1 MNIVEYRRLCTE
13 YPSLRSFFPVLEA
26 LHDNIVI
33 VGKDGVILWV
43 SSCFERN
50 YGIAREA
57 AVGRTTYDLAAE
69 RVFNPSVAALV
80 LKTRRVV
87 TLTESLRSGQMN
99 IVTGVPVYDEDGE
112 LSFVV
117 SYTIDPAYSL
127 RLHDE
132 YKKLQ
137 VRPPERNLPGGGV
150 IYASSAM
157 REALEKLRKVADL
170 DMGVLITGESGVGKN
185 VAARLLHHTGR
196 RTGPLVEINCAG
208 IPEALLESEL
218 FGYEPGS
225 FTGARRR
232 GKPGRIEQARGGT
245 LFLDEIGEVPLH
257 LQAKLLEVIQEKKFT
272 KLGGDRPVEVD
283 FRLVAATNQ
292 DLYALVRKK
301 RFRSDLFFRLN
312 TFPVHIPPLRER
324 REDLFPLCDF
334 FLGKTNAKYGTR
346 KRFSPEARD
355 LLRAYAWPGNVR
367 ELQSAVEQ
375 SVITAESNVILPEN
389 LPRHIAFNA
398 DGSAP
403 ACEDVRDLKAAL
415 QACERDIIRAA
426 YRRHGT
432 TVGVARALN
441 ISQPSAARKI
451 ARFVKG

>member
-1 MNIVEYRRLCTE
+1 M
-13 YPSLRSFFPVLEA
+13 
-26 LHDNIVI
+26 
-33 VGKDGVILWV
+33 GKDGVILWV

-257 LQAKLLEVIQEKKFT
+257 LQAKLLEVYQT
-272 KLGGDRPVEVD
+272 WRRQTCRGG
-283 FRLVAATNQ
+283 
-292 DLYALVRKK
+292 
-301 RFRSDLFFRLN
+301 
-312 TFPVHIPPLRER
+312 
-324 REDLFPLCDF
+324 
-334 FLGKTNAKYGTR
+334 
-346 KRFSPEARD
+346 FS
-355 LLRAYAWPGNVR
+355 
-367 ELQSAVEQ
+367 S
-375 SVITAESNVILPEN
+375 
-389 LPRHIAFNA
+389 
-398 DGSAP
+398 
-403 ACEDVRDLKAAL
+403 C
-415 QACERDIIRAA
+415 
-426 YRRHGT
+426 RRHQSGS
-432 TVGVARALN
+432 VRSGQKKAF
-441 ISQPSAARKI
+441 SQ
-451 ARFVKG
+451 

>member
-292 DLYALVRKK
+292 AGRSLSALR
-301 RFRSDLFFRLN
+301 LFFGENQCQIRN
-312 TFPVHIPPLRER
+312 PQAFQ
-324 REDLFPLCDF
+324 
-334 FLGKTNAKYGTR
+334 
-346 KRFSPEARD
+346 
-355 LLRAYAWPGNVR
+355 PGG
-367 ELQSAVEQ
+367 A
-375 SVITAESNVILPEN
+375 
-389 LPRHIAFNA
+389 
-398 DGSAP
+398 G
-403 ACEDVRDLKAAL
+403 
-415 QACERDIIRAA
+415 
-426 YRRHGT
+426 
-432 TVGVARALN
+432 
-441 ISQPSAARKI
+441 SAARLCLAGQC
-451 ARFVKG
+451 ARTAKRCGAERHHCRKQRHPAGESAAPHRVQCGRFRTGLRGCARSQGRLASLRAGHHPCRVSPARHHCGRGSRPQHQSAFGRP

>member
-1 MNIVEYRRLCTE
+1 M
-13 YPSLRSFFPVLEA
+13 
-26 LHDNIVI
+26 
-33 VGKDGVILWV
+33 
-43 SSCFERN
+43 
-50 YGIAREA
+50 
-57 AVGRTTYDLAAE
+57 
-69 RVFNPSVAALV
+69 
-80 LKTRRVV
+80 
-87 TLTESLRSGQMN
+87 
-99 IVTGVPVYDEDGE
+99 
-112 LSFVV
+112 
-117 SYTIDPAYSL
+117 PA
-127 RLHDE
+127 
-132 YKKLQ
+132 
-137 VRPPERNLPGGGV
+137 
-150 IYASSAM
+150 
-157 REALEKLRKVADL
+157 
-170 DMGVLITGESGVGKN
+170 
-185 VAARLLHHTGR
+185 
-196 RTGPLVEINCAG
+196 
-208 IPEALLESEL
+208 
-218 FGYEPGS
+218 
-225 FTGARRR
+225 
-232 GKPGRIEQARGGT
+232 
-245 LFLDEIGEVPLH
+245 
-257 LQAKLLEVIQEKKFT
+257 
-272 KLGGDRPVEVD
+272 
-283 FRLVAATNQ
+283 
-292 DLYALVRKK
+292 
-301 RFRSDLFFRLN
+301 
-312 TFPVHIPPLRER
+312 IPPLRER